1 MRHERP
7 VICVQCGQPIRTL
20 DDLVI
25 RGLNY
30 GFHPLH
36 KNCYEQVK
44 SRWIYRIS
52 LNVRG
57 WGFWVFLIAMNSI
70 LVSCVIV
77 LPDSWHDLRWFF
89 LIVNV
94 PQLIFRFMAFVS
106 CELPL
111 QEN

>member
-1 MRHERP
+1 MRQASS
-7 VICVQCGQPIRTL
+7 VICVQCGQPIGTL
-20 DDLVI
+20 HDLVI
-25 RGLNY
+25 RGLNF

-36 KNCYEQVK
+36 TNCYELVK

-57 WGFWVFLIAMNSI
+57 SGFWVFLIAMNSI
-70 LVSCVIV
+70 LASCIIAR
-77 LPDSWHDLRWFF
+77 PDSWHDLRWFF

-94 PQLIFRFMAFVS
+94 PQLIFRFLAYVS
-106 CELPL
+106 YELPL